1 MYYKSLELMKI
12 EGRRKRK
19 KFRRTISVI
28 NKSNLRVLNR
38 FSRILSWLLPGLV
51 IKRWMLT
58 SGIGVITSL
67 LGIAIWT
74 NLRPLYWIIEIFF
87 WIMNSITSILPVSL
101 LGPLVLL
108 IGILLIGVGQ
118 NRSINSIQKA
128 LVPQKNTFLVDALR
142 VKSKLS
148 KGPNIV
154 AIGGGTGLSTL
165 LKGLKNYSSNI
176 SAIVT
181 VTDDGGSSGVLRK
194 QLGVQPPGDLR
205 NCLAA
210 LSNEEPMLTRL
221 FQYRFSRGDGLE
233 GHTFGNLFLSAL
245 TTITGSLE
253 KAVQA
258 SSKVLSV
265 QGQVIPATGID
276 VMLWAELD
284 NGEKIF
290 GESLIS
296 KSTKPIIRIGCLP
309 ENPPALPAA
318 IESIKEA
325 DLIILGPGSLF
336 TSLLP
341 NFLVPEIVEAL
352 LNSNAPKI
360 YISNLMTQPGET
372 DGLDVFQ
379 HVKSIERQLLNF
391 GVNTRIFNSILSQ
404 GEFERSSL
412 IDYYRSRGAEPVICN
427 KGQLISDGY
436 YVLQAPLYSKKITPT
451 LRHDSRRLA
460 RAVILMYRKLK
471 KKS

>member
-1 MYYKSLELMKI
+1 MKI
-12 EGRRKRK
+12 KGKRK
-19 KFRRTISVI
+19 KKRLRRTISVI
-28 NKSNLRVLNR
+28 KKSNLGILNR
-38 FSRILSWLLPGLV
+38 LLRILSWLLPGLV
-51 IKRWMLT
+51 IKRWMIT

-74 NLRPLYWIIEIFF
+74 NLRPLYWLIEIFF
-87 WIMNSITSILPVSL
+87 GVMNTITRIIPVSL
-101 LGPLVLL
+101 LGPTVLL
-108 IGILLIGVGQ
+108 VGILLIGVGQ

-128 LVPQKNTFLVDALR
+128 LVPQKDTFLVDALR

-194 QLGVQPPGDLR
+194 QLGVQPPGDIR

-253 KAVQA
+253 RAVQA

-276 VMLWAELD
+276 VMLWAELVS
-284 NGEKIF
+284 GEKIF

-296 KSTKPIIRIGCLP
+296 KSMQPINRIGCIP

-318 IESIKEA
+318 LEAIREA
-325 DLIILGPGSLF
+325 DLIVLGPGSLF

-341 NFLVPEIVEAL
+341 NLLVPEIVEAL
-352 LNSNAPKI
+352 LKNKSPKI

-379 HVKSIERQLLNF
+379 HIKSIERQLFNF

-404 GEFERSSL
+404 GEFQRSSL

-427 KGQLISDGY
+427 KGRLISDGY
-436 YVLQAPLYSKKITPT
+436 DVLQAPLYSKKITPT

-460 RAVILMYRKLK
+460 RAVIAMYRKLK
-471 KKS
+471 KNS

>member
-1 MYYKSLELMKI
+1 MKI
-12 EGRRKRK
+12 KGKRK
-19 KFRRTISVI
+19 KKRLRRTISVI
-28 NKSNLRVLNR
+28 KKSNLGILNR
-38 FSRILSWLLPGLV
+38 LLRILSWLLPGLV
-51 IKRWMLT
+51 IKRWMIT

-74 NLRPLYWIIEIFF
+74 NLRPLYWLIEIFF
-87 WIMNSITSILPVSL
+87 GVMNTITRIIPVSL
-101 LGPLVLL
+101 LGPTVLL
-108 IGILLIGVGQ
+108 VGILLIGVGQ

-128 LVPQKNTFLVDALR
+128 LVPQKDTFLVDALR

-194 QLGVQPPGDLR
+194 QLGVQPPGDIR

-253 KAVQA
+253 RAVQA

-265 QGQVIPATGID
+265 QGQVIPSTGID
-276 VMLWAELD
+276 VMLWAELVS
-284 NGEKIF
+284 GEKIF

-296 KSTKPIIRIGCLP
+296 KSIQPINRIGCIP

-318 IESIKEA
+318 LEAIREA
-325 DLIILGPGSLF
+325 DLIVLGPGSLF

-341 NFLVPEIVEAL
+341 NLLVPEIVEAL
-352 LNSNAPKI
+352 LKNKSPKI

-379 HVKSIERQLLNF
+379 HIKSIERQLFNF

-427 KGQLISDGY
+427 KGRLISDGY
-436 YVLQAPLYSKKITPT
+436 DVLQAPLYSKKITPT

-460 RAVILMYRKLK
+460 RAVIAMYRKLK
-471 KKS
+471 KNS

>member
-1 MYYKSLELMKI
+1 MKI
-12 EGRRKRK
+12 KGTRKRK
-19 KFRRTISVI
+19 KFRRTVSVI
-28 NKSNLRVLNR
+28 NKSNLVILNR
-38 FSRILSWLLPGLV
+38 FLRILSWLLPGLV
-51 IKRWMLT
+51 IKRWMIT

-74 NLRPLYWIIEIFF
+74 NLRPLYWLIEIFF
-87 WIMNSITSILPVSL
+87 WVMNSITSILPVSL
-101 LGPLVLL
+101 LGPIVLL

-128 LVPQKNTFLVDALR
+128 LVPQKDTFLVDALR

-194 QLGVQPPGDLR
+194 QLGVQPPGDIR

-290 GESLIS
+290 GESLIGKS
-296 KSTKPIIRIGCLP
+296 KKPIIRIGCIP

-318 IESIKEA
+318 IEAIRDA
-325 DLIILGPGSLF
+325 DLIVLGPGSLF

-352 LNSNAPKI
+352 LKNNSPKI

-379 HVKSIERQLLNF
+379 HIKSIERQLLNF

-427 KGQLISDGY
+427 KGRLISDGY

-471 KKS
+471 KSS

>member
-1 MYYKSLELMKI
+1 MKI
-12 EGRRKRK
+12 EGKRKRK
-19 KFRRTISVI
+19 KYRRTISVI
-28 NKSNLRVLNR
+28 NKSNLRILNR
-38 FSRILSWLLPGLV
+38 FLRVLSWLLPGLV
-51 IKRWMLT
+51 IKRWIIT

-74 NLRPLYWIIEIFF
+74 NLRPLYWLIEIFF
-87 WIMNSITSILPVSL
+87 WVMNSITSILPVSL
-101 LGPLVLL
+101 LGPIVLL
-108 IGILLIGVGQ
+108 VGILLIGVGQ
-118 NRSINSIQKA
+118 NRSINSIKKA
-128 LVPQKNTFLVDALR
+128 LVPRKDTFLVDALR

-194 QLGVQPPGDLR
+194 QLGVQPPGDIR

-210 LSNEEPMLTRL
+210 LSNEEPILTRL

-284 NGEKIF
+284 SGEKIY

-296 KSTKPIIRIGCLP
+296 KSTIPINKIGCIP

-318 IESIKEA
+318 LESIRDA
-325 DLIILGPGSLF
+325 DLIVLGPGSLF

-341 NFLVPEIVEAL
+341 NLLVPEIVEAL
-352 LNSNAPKI
+352 LKNKSPKI

-379 HVKSIERQLLNF
+379 HIKSIERQLFNF

-412 IDYYRSRGAEPVICN
+412 IDYYRSKGAEPVFCN
-427 KGQLISDGY
+427 KGRLMSDGY
-436 YVLQAPLYSKKITPT
+436 DVLQVPLYSRRITPT

-460 RAVILMYRKLK
+460 RAVMAMYRKLK
-471 KKS
+471 RNS

>member
-1 MYYKSLELMKI
+1 MKI
-12 EGRRKRK
+12 KGKRK
-19 KFRRTISVI
+19 KKRLRRTISVI
-28 NKSNLRVLNR
+28 KKSNLGILNR
-38 FSRILSWLLPGLV
+38 LLRILSWLLPGLV
-51 IKRWMLT
+51 IKRWMIT

-74 NLRPLYWIIEIFF
+74 NLRPLYWLIEIFF
-87 WIMNSITSILPVSL
+87 GVMNTITRIIPVSL
-101 LGPLVLL
+101 LGPTVLL
-108 IGILLIGVGQ
+108 VGILLIGVGQ

-128 LVPQKNTFLVDALR
+128 LVPQKDTFLVDALR

-194 QLGVQPPGDLR
+194 QLGVQPPGDIR

-276 VMLWAELD
+276 VMLWAELVS
-284 NGEKIF
+284 GEKIF

-296 KSTKPIIRIGCLP
+296 KSMQPINRIGCIP

-318 IESIKEA
+318 LEAIREA
-325 DLIILGPGSLF
+325 DLIVLGPGSLF

-341 NFLVPEIVEAL
+341 NLLVPEIVEAL
-352 LNSNAPKI
+352 LKNKSPKI

-379 HVKSIERQLLNF
+379 HIKSIERQLFNF

-427 KGQLISDGY
+427 KGRLISDGY
-436 YVLQAPLYSKKITPT
+436 DVLQAPLYSKKITPT

-460 RAVILMYRKLK
+460 RAVIAMYRKLK
-471 KKS
+471 KNS

>member
-1 MYYKSLELMKI
+1 MKI
-12 EGRRKRK
+12 KGNRK
-19 KFRRTISVI
+19 KKRLRRTISLI
-28 NKSNLRVLNR
+28 KKSNLGILNR
-38 FSRILSWLLPGLV
+38 LLRILSWLLPGLV
-51 IKRWMLT
+51 IKRWMIT

-74 NLRPLYWIIEIFF
+74 NLRPLYWLIEIFF
-87 WIMNSITSILPVSL
+87 GVMNTITRIIPVSL
-101 LGPLVLL
+101 LGPTVLL
-108 IGILLIGVGQ
+108 VGILLIGVGQ

-128 LVPQKNTFLVDALR
+128 LVPQKDTFLVDALR

-194 QLGVQPPGDLR
+194 QLGVQPPGDIR

-253 KAVQA
+253 RAVQA

-276 VMLWAELD
+276 VMLWAELVS
-284 NGEKIF
+284 GEKIF

-296 KSTKPIIRIGCLP
+296 KSMQPINRIGCIP

-318 IESIKEA
+318 LEAIREA
-325 DLIILGPGSLF
+325 DLIVLGPGSLF

-341 NFLVPEIVEAL
+341 NLLVPEIVEAL
-352 LNSNAPKI
+352 LKNKSPKI

-379 HVKSIERQLLNF
+379 HIKSIERQLFNF

-427 KGQLISDGY
+427 KGRLISDGY
-436 YVLQAPLYSKKITPT
+436 DVLQAPLYSKKITPT

-460 RAVILMYRKLK
+460 RAVIAMYRKLK
-471 KKS
+471 KNS

>member
-1 MYYKSLELMKI
+1 MI
-12 EGRRKRK
+12 
-19 KFRRTISVI
+19 
-28 NKSNLRVLNR
+28 
-38 FSRILSWLLPGLV
+38 
-51 IKRWMLT
+51 T

-74 NLRPLYWIIEIFF
+74 NLRPLYLLIEIFF
-87 WIMNSITSILPVSL
+87 WVMNSITSILPVSL
-101 LGPLVLL
+101 LGPIVLL

-128 LVPQKNTFLVDALR
+128 LVPQKDTFLVDALR

-194 QLGVQPPGDLR
+194 QLGVQPPGDIR

-265 QGQVIPATGID
+265 QGQVIPSTGID

-284 NGEKIF
+284 SGEKIF

-296 KSTKPIIRIGCLP
+296 KSTKPINRIGCIP
-309 ENPPALPAA
+309 ENPPALRAA
-318 IESIKEA
+318 IESIREA
-325 DLIILGPGSLF
+325 DLIVLGPGSLF

-352 LNSNAPKI
+352 LKNKSPKI

-379 HVKSIERQLLNF
+379 HIKSIERQLLNF

-427 KGQLISDGY
+427 KGRLISDGY
-436 YVLQAPLYSKKITPT
+436 YVLQAPLYSKRITPT

-471 KKS
+471 KLS

>member
-1 MYYKSLELMKI
+1 MKI
-12 EGRRKRK
+12 KGKRK
-19 KFRRTISVI
+19 KKRLRRTISVI
-28 NKSNLRVLNR
+28 KKSNLGILNR
-38 FSRILSWLLPGLV
+38 LLRILSWLLPGLV
-51 IKRWMLT
+51 IKRWMIT

-74 NLRPLYWIIEIFF
+74 NLRPLYWLIEIFF
-87 WIMNSITSILPVSL
+87 GVMNTITRIIPVSL
-101 LGPLVLL
+101 LGPTVLL
-108 IGILLIGVGQ
+108 VGILLIGVGQ

-128 LVPQKNTFLVDALR
+128 LVPQKDTFLVDALR

-194 QLGVQPPGDLR
+194 QLGVQPPGDIR

-253 KAVQA
+253 RAVQA

-276 VMLWAELD
+276 VMLWAELVS
-284 NGEKIF
+284 GEKIF

-296 KSTKPIIRIGCLP
+296 KSMQPINRI
-309 ENPPALPAA
+309 
-318 IESIKEA
+318 
-325 DLIILGPGSLF
+325 
-336 TSLLP
+336 
-341 NFLVPEIVEAL
+341 
-352 LNSNAPKI
+352 
-360 YISNLMTQPGET
+360 
-372 DGLDVFQ
+372 
-379 HVKSIERQLLNF
+379 
-391 GVNTRIFNSILSQ
+391 
-404 GEFERSSL
+404 
-412 IDYYRSRGAEPVICN
+412 
-427 KGQLISDGY
+427 
-436 YVLQAPLYSKKITPT
+436 
-451 LRHDSRRLA
+451 
-460 RAVILMYRKLK
+460 
-471 KKS
+471 

>member
-1 MYYKSLELMKI
+1 MKI
-12 EGRRKRK
+12 EGKRKRK
-19 KFRRTISVI
+19 QLRRNISVI
-28 NKSNLRVLNR
+28 NKSKLRILNR
-38 FSRILSWLLPGLV
+38 FLRILSWLLPGLV
-51 IKRWMLT
+51 IKRWMIT

-74 NLRPLYWIIEIFF
+74 NLRPLYWLIEIFF
-87 WIMNSITSILPVSL
+87 WVMNSITSILPVSL
-101 LGPLVLL
+101 LGPIVLL

-128 LVPQKNTFLVDALR
+128 LVPQKDTFLVDALR

-194 QLGVQPPGDLR
+194 QLGVQPPGDIR

-210 LSNEEPMLTRL
+210 LSNEEPILTRL

-276 VMLWAELD
+276 VMLWAEL
-284 NGEKIF
+284 NSGEKIF
-290 GESLIS
+290 GESLIG
-296 KSTKPIIRIGCLP
+296 KSTKPINRIGCIP

-318 IESIKEA
+318 IESIREA
-325 DLIILGPGSLF
+325 DLIVLGPGSLF

-352 LNSNAPKI
+352 LKSKSPKI

-379 HVKSIERQLLNF
+379 HIKSIERQLLNF

-427 KGQLISDGY
+427 KGKLISDGY
-436 YVLQAPLYSKKITPT
+436 YVLQAPLYSKRITPT

-471 KKS
+471 KTS